1 MSGYDAVNPSHYKR
15 GDVECIDAIKASMSA
30 EAFKGYLKGNNIKY
44 MWRYEGTKPMS
55 EMDVDYDFDVEREE
69 KIRLLEAAESIAN
82 SLERIVEMVEKGI
95 EQDV

>member
-1 MSGYDAVNPSHYKR
+1 
-15 GDVECIDAIKASMSA
+15 
-30 EAFKGYLKGNNIKY
+30 
-44 MWRYEGTKPMS
+44 MS
-55 EMDVDYDFDVEREE
+55 EMDVDYGFDVEREE

>member
-1 MSGYDAVNPSHYKR
+1 
-15 GDVECIDAIKASMSA
+15 
-30 EAFKGYLKGNNIKY
+30 
-44 MWRYEGTKPMS
+44 MS

-69 KIRLLEAAESIAN
+69 KIRLLEAAESIAS